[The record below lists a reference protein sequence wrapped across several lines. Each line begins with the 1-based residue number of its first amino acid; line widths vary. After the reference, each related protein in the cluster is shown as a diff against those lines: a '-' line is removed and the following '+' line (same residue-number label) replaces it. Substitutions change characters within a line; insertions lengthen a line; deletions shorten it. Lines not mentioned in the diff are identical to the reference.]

1 MPVTINGS
9 GSIAGLSVGGL
20 GSGVVN
26 TATITDGAV
35 TNVKHGAG
43 SIVQVKSGFVNTKQ
57 NMSSTTFADITGM
70 TVTLT
75 NVQSGSKVYIVTNM
89 HMATP
94 DAGMAFRLFRGSTE
108 ISQPAVSGIDGAMV
122 CNIDNYNLQVPAA
135 HTFLDTTP
143 GTGTVTYKWQWRS
156 SSNSQTIYLN
166 SYVGGGTHWNST
178 SSITAMEVKG

>member
-1 MPVTINGS
+1 MPDTINGD
-9 GSIAGLSVGGL
+9 GSISGLAAGGISDAGAIA
-20 GSGVVN
+20 SG
-26 TATITDGAV
+26 AITSSALP
-35 TNVKHGAG
+35 AG
-43 SIVQVKSGFVNTKQ
+43 SIIQVQSGFVNSKY
-57 NMSSTTFADITGM
+57 NMSSTTFADVTGM

-89 HMATP
+89 HLSTP

-108 ISQPAVSGIDGAMV
+108 ICQPAVSGIDGAMV
-122 CNIDNYNLQVPAA
+122 CNIDNFNLQVPAN

-156 SSNSQTIYLN
+156 SSASQTIYLN
-166 SYVGGGTHWNST
+166 SYKGGTTNWGST

>member
-1 MPVTINGS
+1 MPVTINGD
-9 GSIAGLSVGGL
+9 GSITGLAAGGIS
-20 GSGVVN
+20 
-26 TATITDGAV
+26 
-35 TNVKHGAG
+35 GAG
-43 SIVQVKSGFVNTKQ
+43 AIASGAITSSALPTGSVIQVQSGFVNTKQ

-135 HTFLDTTP
+135 HTFLDTVP

-156 SSNSQTIYLN
+156 SSGSQTIYLN
-166 SYVGGGTHWNST
+166 SYVGGGTNWNST

>member
-1 MPVTINGS
+1 MPITINGS
-9 GSIAGLSVGGL
+9 GSISGLSVGGL
-20 GSGVVN
+20 PDGCVD
-26 TATITDGAV
+26 TDTLANGAV
-35 TNVKHGAG
+35 TNIKHGAG
-43 SIVQVKSGFVNTKQ
+43 SIVQVKSGFVNSKY
-57 NMSSTTFADITGM
+57 NMSSTTFADVTGM

-89 HMATP
+89 HLSTP

-108 ISQPAVSGIDGAMV
+108 ICQPAVSGIDGAMV

-135 HTFLDTTP
+135 HTFLDTAP

-156 SSNSQTIYLN
+156 SSNSQTIRLN
-166 SYVGGGTHWNST
+166 SYVDGGTNWNST

>member
-9 GSIAGLSVGGL
+9 GSITGLAQGGID
-20 GSGVVN
+20 GTKVV
-26 TATITDGAV
+26 TSAAQP
-35 TNVKHGAG
+35 AG
-43 SIVQVKSGFVNTKQ
+43 SIIQVQSGFVNTKQ

-70 TVTLT
+70 TATLT

-89 HMATP
+89 HLSTP

-108 ISQPAVSGIDGAMV
+108 ICQPAVSGIDGAMV

-156 SSNSQTIYLN
+156 SSNSQTIRLN
-166 SYVGGGTHWNST
+166 SYVDGGTNWNST
-178 SSITAMEVKG
+178 SSITVMEVKG

>member
-1 MPVTINGS
+1 MPVTINGDGHIS
-9 GSIAGLSVGGL
+9 GLVVGGL
-20 GSGVVN
+20 PNGSVN
-26 TATITDGAV
+26 ADTLANGAV

-43 SIVQVKSGFVNTKQ
+43 SIIQVQSGFVNTKQ
-57 NMSSTTFADITGM
+57 NMSSTTFADITGL

-75 NVQSGSKVYIVTNM
+75 NVQSGSKVYIITNM
-89 HMATP
+89 HMASA
-94 DAGMAFRLFRGSTE
+94 DAGLAFRLFRGSTE
-108 ISQPAVSGIDGAMV
+108 ISEPSTSGIDGAMV

-156 SSNSQTIYLN
+156 SSNSQTIRLN
-166 SYVGGGTHWNST
+166 SYVDGGTNWNST

>member
-1 MPVTINGS
+1 MPVTINGGGTIS
-9 GSIAGLSVGGL
+9 GLASGGISDTGAIA
-20 GSGVVN
+20 SGE
-26 TATITDGAV
+26 ITSSALP
-35 TNVKHGAG
+35 AG
-43 SIVQVKSGFVNTKQ
+43 SIIQVQSGFVNSKY
-57 NMSSTTFADITGM
+57 NMSSTTFADVTGM

-89 HMATP
+89 HLSTP

-108 ISQPAVSGIDGAMV
+108 ICQPAVSGIDGAMV

-156 SSNSQTIYLN
+156 SSNSQTIRLN
-166 SYVGGGTHWNST
+166 SYVDGGTNWNST

>member
-9 GSIAGLSVGGL
+9 GSISGLSVGGL
-20 GSGVVN
+20 GAGVVN

>member
-9 GSIAGLSVGGL
+9 GSITGLSVGGL
-20 GSGVVN
+20 GAGVVN
-26 TATITDGAV
+26 TATIADGAV

-43 SIVQVKSGFVNTKQ
+43 SIIQVKSGFVNAQ
-57 NMSSTTFADITGM
+57 LNMSSTTFADITGL

-75 NVQSGSKVYIVTNM
+75 NVQSGSKVYIVSNL
-89 HMATP
+89 HMSTP
-94 DAGMAFRLFRGSTE
+94 DAGLAFRLFRGSTE
-108 ISQPAVSGIDGAMV
+108 ISQPATSGIDGAMV

-135 HTFLDTTP
+135 HTFLDATP

-156 SSNSQTIYLN
+156 SSGSQTIYLN
-166 SYVGGGTHWNST
+166 SYMGGSTNWGST